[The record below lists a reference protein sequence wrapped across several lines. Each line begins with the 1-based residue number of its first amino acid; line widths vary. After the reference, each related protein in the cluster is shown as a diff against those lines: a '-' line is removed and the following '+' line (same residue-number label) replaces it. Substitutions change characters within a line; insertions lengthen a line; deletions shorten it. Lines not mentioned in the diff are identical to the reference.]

1 MHIEMIRFRRKPAP
15 TFEAPTSTLL
25 CQARDCSNYNAVQC
39 GYRDRRGRVCSAQ
52 FCPKH
57 SESVAGVTYCRR
69 HAGTMRALGDGAQER
84 FGLPDVDDRGPSLV
98 NWIANDLDKTVSSL
112 LTGVARA
119 DESVLFDREVSLT
132 IGPDRRTRWERSWKL
147 VESTG
152 VVMKVTVHVEEQ
164 SDPLVTVRVGNEMA
178 AEGVPPWIER
188 RKRAGQVPQTD
199 DEEERR
205 AFYRFL
211 EENITAA
218 VHVLRVARPT
228 WV

>member
-1 MHIEMIRFRRKPAP
+1 MIRFHRKPAP

-25 CQARDCSNYNAVQC
+25 CQARDCSNYNAVAC
-39 GYRDRRGRVCSAQ
+39 AYRDRRGRVCQGQ
-52 FCPKH
+52 FCPRH
-57 SESVAGVTYCRR
+57 SESVAGATYCRR
-69 HAGTMRALGDGAQER
+69 HAGTMRALGGGGQER
-84 FGLPDVDDRGPSLV
+84 FGLPDVNDRGPSLV
-98 NWIANDLDKTVSSL
+98 NWIASDLDETVRNL
-112 LTGVARA
+112 LMSVARA
-119 DESVLFDREVSLT
+119 DERVLFDREVTLA

-152 VVMKVTVHVEEQ
+152 VVIKVTVHVDEE
-164 SDPLVTVRVGNEMA
+164 SDPLVTVRVGSEMA

-188 RKRAGQVPQTD
+188 RTRGEQVSPAND
-199 DEEERR
+199 KEERR

-218 VHVLRVARPT
+218 VHVVRVAKPT